1 VPRCWLGTFGL
12 YNSEGV
18 LLLLI
23 NHSVCGHLSEQTSR
37 ITMPLTVCSGDAEI
51 FFFEWSSDH
60 KLLCGW
66 GWGGTGR

>member
-1 VPRCWLGTFGL
+1 MPRCWLGTFGL

-51 FFFEWSSDH
+51 FFFLSGPVTTSYFAD
-60 KLLCGW
+60 G
-66 GWGGTGR
+66 GGGTGR